1 MREIISL
8 TQEEIELITRGD
20 HSKAMHIYQDTVL
33 EELQVLKGNCI
44 EINPADVHLKTLIA
58 RMYQTVTDEE
68 RSGVGIA
75 APQVGVNRRIFLVK
89 RYDKINEPF
98 EFFINPQIVWYSSL
112 LQQGQEGC
120 LSIEDRYDTVY
131 RSLAVHITYFDLEG
145 KQYQEVVE
153 GYTAVILQHEYDHLN
168 GVLFTDRIEEQVQRK
183 YRDAT
188 EEISLVYEV

>member
-33 EELQVLKGNCI
+33 EELQVLKANCI
-44 EINPADVHLKTLIA
+44 EINPTDVHLKTLIA
-58 RMYQTVTDEE
+58 RMYQTVTDGD

-98 EFFINPQIVWYSSL
+98 EFFINPQIVWYSTL

-188 EEISLVYEV
+188 EEIPLVYEV

>member
-1 MREIISL
+1 MRDIISL

-98 EFFINPQIVWYSSL
+98 EFFINPQIVWYSTL

-168 GVLFTDRIEEQVQRK
+168 GVLFTDRIEEQAQCK

-188 EEISLVYEV
+188 EEIPLVYEM